1 MVLFG
6 VWPMAEEFILPTA
19 MRSQSTIPRP
29 LALLLL
35 LAVLPLG
42 GCDPIF
48 DVAGAYFPAWIICAI
63 SGFILTLVVRDILV
77 RTGLDPHLG
86 WKTLAY
92 LGLFSMSSSSIWL
105 IFFST

>member
-1 MVLFG
+1 
-6 VWPMAEEFILPTA
+6 MAGEFILPTS
-19 MRSQSTIPRP
+19 MRSQSTPSR
-29 LALLLL
+29 AGRLLLL
-35 LAVLPLG
+35 LLILPLG

-48 DVAGAYFPAWIICAI
+48 DVAGAYFPAWIICMIA
-63 SGFILTLVVRDILV
+63 GFILTLVVRDILA

-92 LGLFSMSSSSIWL
+92 LGCFSMCSSSIWL

>member
-1 MVLFG
+1 
-6 VWPMAEEFILPTA
+6 MAEEFILPA
-19 MRSQSTIPRP
+19 SMRSQSTPSRTSR
-29 LALLLL
+29 LLLFL
-35 LAVLPLG
+35 LVILPLG

-48 DVAGAYFPAWIICAI
+48 DVAGAYFPAWIICVIA
-63 SGFILTLVVRDILV
+63 GFILTLVVRDILA

-92 LGLFSMSSSSIWL
+92 LGFFSMSSSSIWL